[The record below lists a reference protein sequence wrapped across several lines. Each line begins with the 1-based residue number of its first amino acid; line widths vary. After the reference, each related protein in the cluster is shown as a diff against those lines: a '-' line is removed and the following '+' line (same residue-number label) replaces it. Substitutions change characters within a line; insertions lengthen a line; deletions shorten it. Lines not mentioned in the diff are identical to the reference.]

1 MQGQL
6 EVFTQQRFGVV
17 LHDNKDG
24 YTSQQGD
31 DHQNYSRDQ
40 NNLRLMH
47 FWMWHVFR
55 SLSVLRNQGG
65 LKSEVQQLMVAWRNE
80 PGP

>member
-1 MQGQL
+1 MLLGMM
-6 EVFTQQRFGVV
+6 

-31 DHQNYSRDQ
+31 DSQNCSRDQ
-40 NNLRLMH
+40 NNSRFIN

-55 SLSVLRNQGG
+55 SLSVLKNQGG
-65 LKSEVQQLMVAWRNE
+65 LKSEVQQLMVAWRSA